1 MRKKGRKGRALA
13 ALGIVAAGALGAFSA
28 IERCAFFEGKTETA
42 ANGGA
47 VAEPEDGGLTA
58 PSGLKAFLVG
68 ADDYGEACDLPC
80 VRNDV
85 EALAARLLELG
96 FEEKN
101 VTVLKTGGDFTA
113 FPTKDNIEER
123 FKTFVDNLR
132 EGDFA
137 IVYLS
142 GHGIQP
148 ANSNEAFFAPIDV
161 KVRKPFATS
170 VSIDKMLEALEQS
183 AANFRWMIVVACR
196 ADPSGS
202 QAIFK
207 TRSTGARGL
216 TEIASAPKSTSLLQ
230 SCQPG
235 QFSYE
240 GGEGC
245 KNGLFTL
252 SLLEAL
258 DRNDPKADFDA
269 DGALAFS
276 EVFKYVTERT
286 NELALEYC
294 GASQKPNWSGTVTDF
309 IILKDL
315 LRDGLTQAQWREAD
329 NLYRLAR
336 KYRSERAYSQAAE
349 KIAEA
354 RKINAVNP
362 EYKEV
367 EEEIA
372 EILRL
377 QNEAEKAA
385 LAQAEAERKAKEAE
399 DGRASAAQNAE
410 AETAT
415 AQTSAPEGER
425 PDAAESA
432 NAIDDGW
439 AETYEAGTAKALEIK
454 GKTYAFRYCP
464 AGKFMMGSPED
475 EPERQD
481 GERLREVTLTKG
493 FWLLET
499 EVTQALWVSVM
510 EENPSYF
517 APKGAGYPDVDAKD
531 TSNFPVDQIN
541 WHDCQDFIAKLN
553 EGGFAPDGL
562 EFRLPTEAE
571 WEYACRA
578 GTTGAYACGN
588 MNVLGEYAWHM
599 ANGAGHSHKVKRK
612 LPNPWGLHDM
622 GGNVAEWCEDALGTT
637 TNETVDPKGATP
649 DPTEEVIYRVL
660 RGGCWGDPSNF
671 CRSAHR
677 FYNVSDYAC
686 NRHGMR
692 LALSVK
698 RK

>member
-1 MRKKGRKGRALA
+1 MSKTITKGRALA
-13 ALGIVAAGALGAFSA
+13 ALGIVALGALGALGTLGT
-28 IERCAFFEGKTETA
+28 IERSAFFKEKTPTSDYC
-42 ANGGA
+42 A
-47 VAEPEDGGLTA
+47 VAAPEGGILTS
-58 PSGLKAFLVG
+58 PNGFKAFLVG
-68 ADDYGEACDLPC
+68 ADDYGEAGDLAF

-85 EALAARLLELG
+85 EGFAARLLELG
-96 FEEKN
+96 FEEN
-101 VTVLKTGGDFTA
+101 DITILKTGDDFAA
-113 FPTKDNIEER
+113 FPTKANIEER

-148 ANSNEAFFAPIDV
+148 TNSSEAFFAPIDV

-170 VSIDKMLEALEQS
+170 VSIDKMLEALERS
-183 AANFRWMIVVACR
+183 AANFRWMIVDACR

-202 QAIFK
+202 HAIFK
-207 TRSTGARGL
+207 TRSTGVKGL
-216 TEIASAPKSTSLLQ
+216 TKIANAPKSTSLLQ

-240 GGEGC
+240 GGGGN
-245 KNGLFTL
+245 KNGFFTL

-258 DRNDPKADFDA
+258 DKNEPKADFDA

-286 NELALEYC
+286 NELALEYY
-294 GASQKPNWSGTVTDF
+294 GVSQNPSWSGTVTDF

-329 NLYRLAR
+329 KLYRLAR
-336 KYRSERAYSQAAE
+336 ELRSARAYARAAE

-362 EYKEV
+362 EYKEM

-377 QNEAEKAA
+377 QDEAEKAA
-385 LAQAEAERKAKEAE
+385 LAQAEAERKVKEATS
-399 DGRASAAQNAE
+399 GRASAEQG

-415 AQTSAPEGER
+415 TQTSTPSGER
-425 PDAAESA
+425 AESA
-432 NAIDDGW
+432 GATDGGW
-439 AETYEAGTAKALEIK
+439 TETYEAGTPKSLEIK
-454 GKTYAFRYCP
+454 GKTYVFRYCP

-475 EPERQD
+475 EPDRQD
-481 GERLREVTLTKG
+481 GERRREVTLTKG

-499 EVTQALWVSVM
+499 EVTQTLWESIM

-517 APKGAGYPDVDAKD
+517 APKGAGYSDVAAKD
-531 TSNFPVDQIN
+531 TSDFPVDQVN
-541 WHDCQDFIAKLN
+541 WIDCKDFIAKLN

-562 EFRLPTEAE
+562 AFRLPTEAE

-578 GTTGAYACGN
+578 GTTEAYACGGLG
-588 MNVLGEYAWHM
+588 VLSEYAWHM
-599 ANGAGHSHKVKRK
+599 DNSANHTNKVKRK

-622 GGNVAEWCEDALGTT
+622 CGNVAEWCEDALGQTT
-637 TNETVDPKGATP
+637 YETVDPKGATP
-649 DPTEEVIYRVL
+649 DPTEKVIYRVL
-660 RGGCWGDPSNF
+660 RGGCWGDPPHF

-677 FYNVSDYAC
+677 FFNGCDYAC
-686 NRHGMR
+686 NRYGMC
-692 LALSVK
+692 LALSAE
-698 RK
+698 R